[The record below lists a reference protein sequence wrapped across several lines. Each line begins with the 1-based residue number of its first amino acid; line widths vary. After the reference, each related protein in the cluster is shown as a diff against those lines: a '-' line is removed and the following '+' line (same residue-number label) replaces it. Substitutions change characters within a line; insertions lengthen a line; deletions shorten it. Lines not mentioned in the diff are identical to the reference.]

1 MSNFYNAVRE
11 AKTPLKQSTKS
22 LLKPGHSLIGG
33 GRGGSAIRGSKST
46 NKTHYNQ
53 RNVEATRDE
62 ILNQR
67 EYSGLSYSIRD
78 KRASNG
84 VAQKKKSKKATSG
97 LKKAEV
103 NA

>member
-1 MSNFYNAVRE
+1 M
-11 AKTPLKQSTKS
+11 
-22 LLKPGHSLIGG
+22 
-33 GRGGSAIRGSKST
+33 
-46 NKTHYNQ
+46 
-53 RNVEATRDE
+53 
-62 ILNQR
+62 NQR